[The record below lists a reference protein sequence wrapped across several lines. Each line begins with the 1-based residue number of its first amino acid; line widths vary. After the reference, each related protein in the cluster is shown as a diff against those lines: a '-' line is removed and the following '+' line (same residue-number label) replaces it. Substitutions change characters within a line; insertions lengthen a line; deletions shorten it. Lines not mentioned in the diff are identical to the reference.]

1 MIYNL
6 KFHLKPAHL
15 EPFIYWFHGI
25 IRWWFL
31 IFLYLAESDYPVP
44 VCQNLSWV
52 TILAVVSLG
61 GLMIETVRY
70 EAEWG
75 KIKPD
80 WGRGEI
86 WDMPNIITMDW
97 WAAIHHTGWEVINP
111 LTPIILHHTGRT
123 EPRTLHSVVSC
134 VLNTA
139 INSWVPLHPLPA
151 LGDTIKSLLL
161 YFLLPSAGETGCKHG
176 QEGELVSDLSTSIK
190 TVHNIDYLEYIV
202 WWVSKFTKAGIYCI
216 KDEVKRTSKVQFKV
230 R

>member
-123 EPRTLHSVVSC
+123 EQRILDSAVSILRPQHSNQQLSSTPPFTCARWHHKIFIALFSPSVSRRDR
-134 VLNTA
+134 L
-139 INSWVPLHPLPA
+139 
-151 LGDTIKSLLL
+151 
-161 YFLLPSAGETGCKHG
+161 
-176 QEGELVSDLSTSIK
+176 
-190 TVHNIDYLEYIV
+190 
-202 WWVSKFTKAGIYCI
+202 
-216 KDEVKRTSKVQFKV
+216 
-230 R
+230 